1 MTKVPH
7 LATPLTKPL
16 HLLEQNILAQQV
28 NIECWLRQQWRSV
41 AAPIYSSV
49 DLRNSG
55 FKVAPIDTNLFP
67 AGFNNLNRDFMPLCV
82 QAVQA
87 TLTKQ
92 FPQVESIL
100 LIPENHTRNTFYLE
114 NIATLNDILEC
125 AGFTVKLGSIAT
137 DIALP
142 VELATASGRKI
153 VLHAITK
160 KDQQLQS
167 GAFVPDLILLNND
180 LSNGYPEMLRD
191 IEQPILPDLRLGWD
205 SRLKSVHFNQYRKVA
220 DEFAQLVDIDPW
232 LINPLFRNCGEVD
245 FMQGKGADCLEHNS
259 TVLLRNIKE
268 KYAEY
273 DIEDEPFIIVK
284 ADSGTYGMGVMS
296 VKSPEELLNLNRKQR
311 THMAKTKGK
320 QTVTKVILQEGIYT
334 FERWDQH
341 VAEPVV
347 YMMGENVV
355 GGFYRVNTKRGDTE
369 NLNAPGMHFE
379 PLAFS
384 DSCQALGQSKC
395 EASQRRFYVYG
406 VLARLA
412 ALASAR
418 ELQQIQADQGND

>member
-1 MTKVPH
+1 MSIVPY
-7 LATPLTKPL
+7 LVTPLSEPL
-16 HLLEQNILAQQV
+16 HSLEQKILSQQV
-28 NIECWLRQQWRSV
+28 NVECWLRQQWRGLV
-41 AAPIYSSV
+41 APIYSSV

-55 FKVAPIDTNLFP
+55 FKIAPVDTNLFP

-82 QAVQA
+82 QAIQA
-87 TLTKQ
+87 TLSKQ
-92 FPQVESIL
+92 FPQVSSIL

-125 AGFTVKLGSIAT
+125 AGFTVRLGSIAT
-137 DIALP
+137 DIELP
-142 VELATASGRKI
+142 IELETASGRKI
-153 VLHAITK
+153 NLHPIVK
-160 KDQQLQS
+160 QDDHLQS
-167 GAFVPDLILLNND
+167 GEFIPDLILLNND
-180 LSNGYPEMLRD
+180 LSNGHPE
-191 IEQPILPDLRLGWD
+191 IFQGIKQPIIPDLNLGWGN
-205 SRLKSVHFNQYRKVA
+205 RLKSVHFNQYKKVA
-220 DEFAQLVDIDPW
+220 DEFAELVDIDSW

-245 FMQGKGADCLEHNS
+245 FMQGKGADCLEYNS
-259 TVLLRNIKE
+259 NVLFRNIKR

-273 DIEDEPFIIVK
+273 RIDDEPFIIVK
-284 ADSGTYGMGVMS
+284 ADAGSYGMGVMS

-320 QTVTKVILQEGIYT
+320 QTVSKVILQEGIYT

-347 YMMGENVV
+347 YMIGEHVV

-384 DSCQALGQSKC
+384 DNCQAIGQTKC
-395 EASQRRFYVYG
+395 EASQRRFYVYS
-406 VLARLA
+406 VIARLA

-418 ELQQIQADQGND
+418 ELQEIQKGG